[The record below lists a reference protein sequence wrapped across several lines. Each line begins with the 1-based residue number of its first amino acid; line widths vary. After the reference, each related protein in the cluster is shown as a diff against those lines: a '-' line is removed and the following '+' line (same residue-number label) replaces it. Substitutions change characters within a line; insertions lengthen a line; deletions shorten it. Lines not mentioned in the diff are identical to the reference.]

1 VKKQHNPRGY
11 DFIRPTRKPVQA
23 GAEREGFMTIMV
35 KVYANADDVL
45 IAWQPDPWPAD
56 WVGFRLERRNDTN
69 QQVTVLVNRIPPK
82 PGQGP
87 IQPTGISSDQSPIR
101 RCIWTDHSVVA
112 ADNVSYRVTAM
123 KGPLDGPFALD
134 ATSVSDWTAPLIA
147 SGDAGGGLS
156 AFFNR
161 GTLMSQIVTRFVKG
175 NVSPD
180 SLRQFLKDLATPG
193 FQARLYLAGDALR
206 EILGFLRDAD
216 RRGNAIHAA
225 IYEMNDRELVDALKP
240 FGNRGHVLLGNGGAT
255 QPWVAQELTAA
266 KLDVHHRDLSHTGA
280 SSPSVHNKFVVE
292 SDVAGKNPSRVLT
305 GSTNWTTTG
314 LCTQLNNVL
323 IVEDAVIAS
332 RYFDQWS
339 KLVAAKDD
347 MPEPLK
353 ASNSRPTSDNN
364 ISVYYAASDNQAEF
378 KPVLDLIAGAKEGAL
393 FLMFMPGQSPL
404 LSALLDRVQKNDIY
418 VRGVVSSIT
427 PPKTGVGITKVGG
440 EVVKSGAPPQSFHD
454 DVPLPSG
461 ISEKDKPSWEET
473 EFNVQ
478 EMLGAHMMAIVHSKA
493 IVIDPF
499 SDQCAVITGS
509 HNFSASASARNDENL
524 VIVRGNSKLAQS
536 YALHIN
542 GVYDHYSWRA
552 FLGSGGDPNQIYKSL
567 DGWKAGGGRALELA
581 FWMNGPIPFQ
591 NTLPAASPGA
601 APNKPA
607 PAAKSKAGK
616 TPKKTGKSPKKTSKA
631 AKKAKPGN
639 AAKKTSNKKTS
650 RKAKVGRTPKKAK
663 RAKAAKNPTAF
674 RRGAKTRSRRKP

>member
-1 VKKQHNPRGY
+1 
-11 DFIRPTRKPVQA
+11 
-23 GAEREGFMTIMV
+23 MTIMV

-87 IQPTGISSDQSPIR
+87 VQPTGISSDQSPIR

-123 KGPLDGPFALD
+123 KGPLDGPFAVD

-524 VIVRGNSKLAQS
+524 VIVRGNSKLAQA

-567 DGWKAGGGRALELA
+567 DGWKAGE
-581 FWMNGPIPFQ
+581 
-591 NTLPAASPGA
+591 GA
-601 APNKPA
+601 HWN
-607 PAAKSKAGK
+607 SHFG
-616 TPKKTGKSPKKTSKA
+616 
-631 AKKAKPGN
+631 
-639 AAKKTSNKKTS
+639 
-650 RKAKVGRTPKKAK
+650 
-663 RAKAAKNPTAF
+663 
-674 RRGAKTRSRRKP
+674 